1 MALKIEWAPEAI
13 SSHNSII
20 DYLTQKWT
28 EREADRFAEKVN
40 ATLRILAT
48 GKVRF
53 RYSAKKNI
61 YEVLVSKQNL
71 LVYRMNAESI
81 QLLAFFDTRQHPK
94 KKKV

>member
-1 MALKIEWAPEAI
+1 MALRIEWTQEAI
-13 SSHNSII
+13 SNYNAII
-20 DYLTQKWT
+20 DYLTEKWT
-28 EREADRFAEKVN
+28 EREAERFAEKVN

-53 RYSAKKNI
+53 RYSAQKNI

-71 LVYRMNAESI
+71 LVYRMNSENI